1 MFDNSK
7 EYDALVKLFVVVDD
21 FIKLI
26 TTHVENRLL
35 PAYAY
40 KRGRDKGLSLSET
53 IILALFRY
61 QINIPDIQH
70 YHNFLQ
76 AHYKQDFPGLPNYEN
91 FLKAIKA
98 ALPYATMMLK
108 VIMYWNTKHNVG
120 PSIVDSTPLA
130 ICKIIR
136 ASSNKVARG
145 YATRSKSSQ
154 GWWYGFKLHAI
165 CDELGNILSVCFT
178 TANVDDRKKLDDLV
192 KFITGELL
200 ADAGYLSQQKQEE
213 LAQKGVHLLAC
224 VRNNMK
230 KIMTHEQHQKMKKR
244 QMIEIV
250 FSVLKERLGI
260 VTTLARS
267 ILYFS
272 CNYLYTILAY
282 ELGASDFSNLI
293 PLS

>member
-40 KRGRDKGLSLSET
+40 KMGRDRGLSLSET
-53 IILALFRY
+53 ITLALFRY

-91 FLKAIKA
+91 FLKAMKA
-98 ALPYATMMLK
+98 TLPYATMILK
-108 VIMYWNTKHNVG
+108 VIMYWNKKQNIG
-120 PSIVDSTPLA
+120 LSIVDSTPLA
-130 ICKIIR
+130 VCKIIR

-165 CDELGNILSVCFT
+165 CDELAIFYLSV
-178 TANVDDRKKLDDLV
+178 LPQPM
-192 KFITGELL
+192 
-200 ADAGYLSQQKQEE
+200 S
-213 LAQKGVHLLAC
+213 
-224 VRNNMK
+224 
-230 KIMTHEQHQKMKKR
+230 
-244 QMIEIV
+244 MIE
-250 FSVLKERLGI
+250 R
-260 VTTLARS
+260 
-267 ILYFS
+267 
-272 CNYLYTILAY
+272 N
-282 ELGASDFSNLI
+282 
-293 PLS
+293 